1 MQRLAGN
8 RPAVLFDSGAISNLT
23 GACVPAS
30 LGLCLLIMD
39 TPKPLARARR
49 PSPLVQAILILGAL
63 LSLITAAGLYLWE
76 RNRAQASMAAS
87 ATRIAQMTRECV
99 NHQIANARLVAT
111 LFSVLPDEIGQEQ
124 FERIAAFL
132 PSECDTTEGFG
143 WAPRVSAAGR
153 AEFEQTR
160 LNRGSASGIVEFD
173 ETGAL
178 VRAAKRGEY
187 FPLLYTAAGYPWR
200 PAGFDLGSNA
210 RYRQTLVH
218 ARNSAKPGFP
228 PASGGGED
236 SGRFQELFFPAYR
249 PGASLETAAQRQA
262 NLRGVVVGVIDMHAV
277 IQRAFAWSGSPPY
290 AVKVFRSNDL
300 DSWQLVHVHP
310 SGGAR
315 PELAD
320 TAAEVPTRLVKLGEQ
335 RWRLQFFRPPGAHTS
350 SPGWLPLGAL
360 LGGLI
365 ATAFAGL
372 YAQTRKERSE
382 SEERHLNAL
391 RNEVAERR
399 LTEERFGIAL
409 KASAVAVFDQDA
421 ALRYTWVQNLCA
433 DRSLVGGNDYDL
445 TDTAEDAE
453 HLIELKRRVLSSGLG
468 MREQI
473 KLRIGGVDR
482 FYNLALE
489 PQFGG
494 GGEAVGIIGA
504 VVDVT
509 EHLQLQRRLRQQAK
523 QLAEADRRKDEF
535 LALLAHELR
544 NPLAPISNATQVLKR
559 EKPLSEETAAWAE
572 QVIDRQTQQLTRL
585 VNDLLDIARIT
596 RGQITLKRRPIDLG
610 EVIAHAV
617 EAAQPLMEER
627 GHELS
632 VGFPV
637 EPLWVEGDRTRL
649 IQVLGNLLDNA
660 AKYTP
665 SRGRIEVLASHMGSD
680 AVVTVRDNGI
690 GIAPDLLPHVFDIF
704 AHARDPD
711 RAAPDGL
718 GLGLNISRSLVEM
731 HQGRVEAISAGEG
744 KGSEFRVFLPTLSV
758 PSAREPEQSPSPRV
772 PPSQGLSVLVV
783 EDSADVAKSF
793 AMLLSALGHQVQVA
807 HDANAGLEIAHSQ
820 HVDVAFLD
828 IRMPGM
834 NGYELAKRLRA
845 QYGDELTLVA
855 VTGFGQ
861 ASDRQR
867 AFESGFDEHL
877 LKPVDPDA
885 IEDILR
891 AVESRA
897 S

>member
-1 MQRLAGN
+1 
-8 RPAVLFDSGAISNLT
+8 
-23 GACVPAS
+23 
-30 LGLCLLIMD
+30 MD
-39 TPKPLARARR
+39 TPKPQTRARR
-49 PSPLVQAILILGAL
+49 PYPLVQAILILGAL

-87 ATRIAQMTRECV
+87 ATRVAQVTRDCV

-111 LFSVLPDEIGQEQ
+111 LFSVLPDEIGQAQ

-132 PSECDTTEGFG
+132 PSECDATEGFG
-143 WAPRVSAAGR
+143 WAPRISSSAR
-153 AEFEQTR
+153 PEFEQTR
-160 LNRGSASGIVEFD
+160 LNRGSVPGILEFD

-178 VRAAKRGEY
+178 VRAADRDEY
-187 FPLLYTAAGYPWR
+187 FPLLYTAPGHAWR
-200 PAGFDLGSNA
+200 PAGFDLGSSA
-210 RYRQTLVH
+210 RYRQTLIR
-218 ARNSAKPGFP
+218 ARNGAKAGFP
-228 PASGGGED
+228 PAAGGGED

-249 PGASLETAAQRQA
+249 PGASLETTGQRQA
-262 NLRGVVVGVIDMHAV
+262 NLRGVVVGVIDMHAI

-290 AVKVFRSNDL
+290 GVRIFRSSDP

-310 SGGAR
+310 SGG
-315 PELAD
+315 PEQAD
-320 TAAEVPTRLVKLGEQ
+320 TAAQMPTRLIELGEE
-335 RWRLQFFRPPGAHTS
+335 RWRLEFLRPPGTYTS

-372 YAQTRKERSE
+372 YAQARKERSE

-409 KASAVAVFDQDA
+409 KASSVAVFDQDT

-433 DRSLVGGNDYDL
+433 DRSLVGGDDYDV

-453 HLIELKRRVLSSGLG
+453 HLIELKRWVLSSGLG

-559 EKPLSEETAAWAE
+559 EKPLSAETAAWAE

-596 RGQITLKRRPIDLG
+596 RGQITLKRRSIDLG
-610 EVIAHAV
+610 EIIAHAV
-617 EAAQPLMEER
+617 EAVQPLMEER

-665 SRGRIEVLASHMGSD
+665 SHGRIEVLASHMGSD

-690 GIAPDLLPHVFDIF
+690 GIGPDLLPHVFDVF
-704 AHARDPD
+704 AQARDPD
-711 RAAPDGL
+711 RVAPDGL

-731 HQGRVEAISAGEG
+731 HRGRVEAISAGEG

-758 PSAREPEQSPSPRV
+758 PSAPEPERAPPRR
-772 PPSQGLSVLVV
+772 PALAQGLHVLVV
-783 EDSADVAKSF
+783 EDSVDVAKSF
-793 AMLLSALGHQVQVA
+793 AMLLSAFGHHVQVA
-807 HDANAGLEIAHSQ
+807 HDANAGLEIAHSG
-820 HVDVAFLD
+820 HLDVAFLD

-845 QYGDELTLVA
+845 QYGDELRLVA

-885 IEDILR
+885 VEDILR
-891 AVESRA
+891 AAESRA
-897 S
+897 T